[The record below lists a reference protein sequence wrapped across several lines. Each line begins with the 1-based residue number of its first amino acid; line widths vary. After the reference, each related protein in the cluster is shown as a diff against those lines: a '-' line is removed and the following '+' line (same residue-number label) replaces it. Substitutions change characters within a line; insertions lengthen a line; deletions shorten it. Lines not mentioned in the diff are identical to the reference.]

1 MPKSAI
7 YGSAR
12 GSYKHETM
20 KVISIRVSYTKK
32 NFMLS
37 WAGLYPLRE
46 KITAMTTRLKTTT
59 KTPPSHTKSSFCF
72 MRIKPPTVS
81 RFGPPGGPFISR
93 VGINLV
99 SGGNDS
105 GVLGSENS

>member
-1 MPKSAI
+1 M
-7 YGSAR
+7 AR
-12 GSYKHETM
+12 LGAVIGM
-20 KVISIRVSYTKK
+20 KPGKLFLYEFLTLK
-32 NFMLS
+32 NAFMFS
-37 WAGLYPLRE
+37 WAGIYPLRE

-59 KTPPSHTKSSFCF
+59 KAPPSHTRSSFCF